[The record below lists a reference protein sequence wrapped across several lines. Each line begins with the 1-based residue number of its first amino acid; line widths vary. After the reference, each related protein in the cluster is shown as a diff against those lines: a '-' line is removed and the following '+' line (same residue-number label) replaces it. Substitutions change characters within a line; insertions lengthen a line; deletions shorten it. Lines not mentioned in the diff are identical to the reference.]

1 MVNIKFK
8 NIANADQVYNRSF
21 RFSPVSHAF
30 NRIFYKFIAKIPGV
44 VFDVSH
50 V

>member
-8 NIANADQVYNRSF
+8 NIANGDQVYNRSF

-30 NRIFYKFIAKIPGV
+30 SRIFYKFTAKIPGV
-44 VFDVSH
+44 VFDVFH
-50 V
+50 A